1 MSGKQGGWRQP
12 PGVQPPGWLGQAG
25 GPLLQLAASRW
36 AGQGR
41 LSVGAAVAGVGVG
54 GSPEPAVRE
63 AEEDRVWGG
72 GCSGAALQARGG
84 TPGGAVV
91 RGPRAPLARGPER

>member
-1 MSGKQGGWRQP
+1 MSWQP
-12 PGVQPPGWLGQAG
+12 PG
-25 GPLLQLAASRW
+25 
-36 AGQGR
+36 GQGR

-72 GCSGAALQARGG
+72 GCSGAALRARGG

-91 RGPRAPLARGPER
+91 RGPRAPLARGPERRARSQTAAGSPGGAERGLRAGFREQHDV